1 MLDSGPVYSRD
12 CLTDF
17 AMSTYTLSLDEGST
31 KVSYSFSTVFCPDAI
46 EHIKQF
52 LLAAGFSERCIAD
65 SFDKSAQET
74 FDYLKDL
81 AKDSSQ
87 FD

>member
-1 MLDSGPVYSRD
+1 MLDFGPVSPRN

-17 AMSTYTLSLDEGST
+17 AMSTYTLALDEGST
-31 KVSYSFSTVFCPDAI
+31 KVNYSFSTVYCPDVI
-46 EHIKQF
+46 EHVKQF

-81 AKDSSQ
+81 ANNSSQ